1 MAATEVSRNLQTGA
15 RGATDSFS
23 RFVEG
28 PDGQTRQQSSSRVE
42 PERRDFWDSF
52 ATIGEERE
60 RQKTAGRGGGG
71 SGAIG
76 TGAMKRAATTT
87 STPLG
92 TGSSATAPSSKG
104 KDDWDENW

>member
-1 MAATEVSRNLQTGA
+1 MAATEMSRNIQTGA
-15 RGATDSFS
+15 RGATDSFN

-28 PDGQTRQQSSSRVE
+28 PDGQQSSRVE

-52 ATIGEERE
+52 STIGEERE
-60 RQKTAGRGGGG
+60 RQRAANRRG

-87 STPLG
+87 TMGTSSSTAP
-92 TGSSATAPSSKG
+92 SAPSSKA
-104 KDDWDENW
+104 KDDWDDNW